1 MLDRACDAPEEGR
14 MESKPRLL
22 IVEDDLLQAEDMAE
36 VLVDLGYHVAAVVR
50 TAQEAIEVAE
60 QIRPDLIL
68 MDIRLEG
75 PMDGIEAARAICSR
89 WDASIVYVTAQDQRE
104 LFSRA
109 KATSPYAY
117 LCKPFSPGDLERTV
131 EMALYRHDYEKK
143 LKQAQNELEQRVQER
158 TELSEKI
165 ISNASVGI
173 NVYRSDGQ
181 CVSTNQAMVD
191 ILRASREQILA
202 QNFRDIESWKR
213 SGLATD
219 AQAVLSTGVE
229 KRREIDER
237 SSFGTRR
244 SLDVR
249 FSRFTAGGEPHL
261 LAIVNDNTER
271 KSAEE
276 ALRNAHAELERRVI
290 ERTGELARANERLS
304 REAEERKR
312 AAEALAKSEERYRL
326 LVDNAGA
333 LVSMYDR
340 DGTCLLMNTMA
351 GRLFGGAPADFIGKS
366 FCELHP
372 WMGLEYVQR
381 VRDVIDTG
389 LPKEY
394 DGLVIFPTG
403 ARWLVSNVQPVR
415 DETGDVFAA
424 QIISRD
430 ITDHKQAER
439 RIQESEDRYRALFEQ
454 SRDAIAIFAPTGRF
468 IDVNQ
473 SFLELFG
480 YALEEIA
487 GLNASELWADPEHFS
502 QWRQRL
508 ERDGY
513 VRDCLWKAL
522 TKDARVLDCLATTS
536 VNRTKEGGIEY
547 QTISRDV
554 TEQQRAQDALR
565 QSEEKYRL
573 IFEYSPIGVF
583 HFDTDGII
591 TACNDSLVEILSSSR
606 EKLIGANALEI
617 VTDQN
622 VLEAI
627 KRAISGGIAHY
638 ENYHTSVTGARTTY
652 AKCDF
657 GPIFGND
664 GAIVGGIG
672 LLEDVSERKQ
682 AEEEL
687 HKSENKYRTILE
699 TITDGYHEVDLE
711 GNLTLVNDS
720 FCRIL
725 GYSNE
730 ELMGFNYRLFM
741 DEKNADRIFD
751 AYNQVFKTGC
761 PNPGFTYQIIRKDG
775 TRRDVSVSIVLMKTP
790 DNQATGFRSILRD
803 ITDRR
808 LLEEQLRQA
817 AKMEAIGQL
826 AGGIAHDFNNLLT
839 AMIGYCNLMTEELP
853 PDGPHQEKL
862 SCITH
867 TAERA
872 AELTQQLLAFGRKQ
886 VLEMRPL
893 NLNEVVAA
901 FESMLRRLIGEDI
914 EISMKLD
921 PLLPTVQADS
931 GQMDQILLNLCVN
944 ARDAMPAGGQLT
956 LETADVVL
964 DEEYARAWPE
974 VVPGPYVMLSIG
986 DTGMGMDSETIAH
999 IFDPFFTT
1007 KDKGVGTGLGLST
1020 VYGIVKQHQGHV
1032 SAYSEPGLGTTFKVY
1047 LPRSA
1052 RVAGVDS
1059 QRTAFGPKPYGTE
1072 TVLVVEDEPVV
1083 RNLASEALEMLGY
1096 AALAAADPSEA
1107 IAVSDSHDGPI
1118 HLLLTDVVLPEMD
1131 GRSLYNALSKSRK
1144 DLKVLFMSG
1153 YTEDFI
1159 VHRGILDEGVHFL
1172 RKPFSVD
1179 RLGQKIRQVL
1189 DPPLASE

>member
-1 MLDRACDAPEEGR
+1 

-22 IVEDDLLQAEDMAE
+22 IVEDDLLQAEDMAA
-36 VLVDLGYHVAAVVR
+36 VLVDLGYNVAAVVR
-50 TAQEAIEVAE
+50 TAQEGIEIAE

-75 PMDGIEAARAICSR
+75 PMDGIEAAREICSR
-89 WDASIVYVTAQDQRE
+89 WDATIVYVTAQEQRE

-131 EMALYRHDYEKK
+131 EMALYRHKYEKK
-143 LKQAQNELEQRVQER
+143 LKQARNELELRVQER
-158 TELSEKI
+158 TELSDKI

-173 NVYRSDGQ
+173 NVYRADGQ

-191 ILRASREQILA
+191 ILRASRDEILA
-202 QNFRDIESWKR
+202 QNFRDIESWKK
-213 SGLATD
+213 SGLAAD
-219 AQAVLSTGVE
+219 AEAVLSTGVE

-237 SSFGTRR
+237 SSFGIRV

-261 LAIVNDNTER
+261 LVIVNDNTER
-271 KSAEE
+271 KMAEE

-290 ERTGELARANERLS
+290 ERTAELARTNEQLS

-351 GRLFGGAPADFIGKS
+351 SRLFGGVPADFIGKS

-372 WMGLEYVQR
+372 WMGHEYVQR
-381 VRDVIDTG
+381 IQDVIDTG
-389 LPKEY
+389 QPRDY
-394 DGLVIFPTG
+394 DALVIFPTG
-403 ARWLVSNVQPVR
+403 ARWLLSNVQPVR
-415 DETGDVFAA
+415 DEAGGVFAA

-430 ITDHKQAER
+430 VTERKQAER

-454 SRDAIAIFAPTGRF
+454 SRDAIAILSPAGSF

-480 YALEEIA
+480 YTLDEIA
-487 GLNASELWADPEHFS
+487 GLNARELWADPEHFS

-513 VRDCLWKAL
+513 VRDYLWKAL

-536 VNRTKEGGIEY
+536 VNRTKEGEIEY

-565 QSEEKYRL
+565 ESEEKYRL
-573 IFEYSPIGVF
+573 IFQYSPIGVF
-583 HFDTDGII
+583 HFDTNGII
-591 TACNDSLVEILSSSR
+591 TACNDSLVEILGSSR
-606 EKLIGANALEI
+606 DRLIGANALKI

-622 VLEAI
+622 VLRAI
-627 KRAISGGIAHY
+627 KKAISGGIDHY
-638 ENYHTSVTGARTTY
+638 ENYYTSVTGGRTTY

-687 HKSENKYRTILE
+687 HRSETKYRTILE

-725 GYSNE
+725 GYSHQ
-730 ELMGFNYRLFM
+730 ELLGFNYRLFM

-751 AYNQVFKTGC
+751 AYNQVFKTGR

-775 TRRDVSVSIVLMKTP
+775 TRRDVSVSIVLMMTP
-790 DNQATGFRSILRD
+790 DNQPTGFRSILRD

-839 AMIGYCNLMTEELP
+839 AMIGYCNLMAEELP
-853 PDGPHQEKL
+853 LDGPHQEKL
-862 SCITH
+862 SCVTH

-872 AELTQQLLAFGRKQ
+872 AALTQQLLAFGRKQ

-893 NLNEVVAA
+893 NLNEVVSA

-914 EISMKLD
+914 EISMQLD
-921 PLLPTVQADS
+921 RDLSTVQADS

-944 ARDAMPAGGQLT
+944 ARDAMPAGGQVT

-974 VVPGPYVMLSIG
+974 VVPGPYVMLSVS

-1007 KDKGVGTGLGLST
+1007 KDKGVGTGLGLAT
-1020 VYGIVKQHQGHV
+1020 VYGIVKQHQGHI

-1047 LPRSA
+1047 LPQSA
-1052 RVAGVDS
+1052 RVTGLDS
-1059 QRTAFGPKPYGTE
+1059 QRAPFGPKPYGTE

-1083 RNLASEALEMLGY
+1083 RNLASEALKMLGY
-1096 AALAAADPSEA
+1096 AALTAADPTEA
-1107 IAVSDSHDGPI
+1107 IAVSGNHDGPI
-1118 HLLLTDVVLPEMD
+1118 DLLLTDVVLPEMD
-1131 GRSLYNALSKSRK
+1131 GRSLYNTLSRSRK

-1159 VHRGILDEGVHFL
+1159 VHRGVLDQGVHFL
-1172 RKPFSVD
+1172 RKPFSID
-1179 RLGQKIRQVL
+1179 RLGRKIRQVL
-1189 DPPLASE
+1189 DPP